1 MMTSDSPDSMVAAV
15 PPDRRPAIWPW
26 IVMPL
31 IALTAYYYLHRLNR
45 EANEQAD
52 LAPPP
57 RAALIHSEAG
67 DQAAEPPPSR

>member
-1 MMTSDSPDSMVAAV
+1 MVAAV

-31 IALTAYYYLHRLNR
+31 IALTAYYYLDKLKR

-57 RAALIHSEAG
+57 RAALIHNEAG

>member
-1 MMTSDSPDSMVAAV
+1 
-15 PPDRRPAIWPW
+15 
-26 IVMPL
+26 MPL
-31 IALTAYYYLHRLNR
+31 IALTAYYYLDKLKR
-45 EANEQAD
+45 EASEQAD